1 MKNKQHFYK
10 YYFGKTEREREKNV
24 ELNDEP
30 P

>member
-1 MKNKQHFYK
+1 MKNKQNFYK
-10 YYFGKTEREREKNV
+10 YYFGKTERERKNV